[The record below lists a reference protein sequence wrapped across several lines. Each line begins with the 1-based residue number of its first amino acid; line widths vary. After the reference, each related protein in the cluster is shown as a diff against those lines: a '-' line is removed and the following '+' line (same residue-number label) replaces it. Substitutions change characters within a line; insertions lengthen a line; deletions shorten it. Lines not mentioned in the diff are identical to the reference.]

1 MRSELFNALHG
12 KRDFVRLLLGSGPGM
27 GHVIG
32 TSAGK
37 LVTDVDAIFS
47 AVIHRVQ
54 CVYPALVEQ

>member
-1 MRSELFNALHG
+1 
-12 KRDFVRLLLGSGPGM
+12 M